1 MALIDPINKFRIPQ
15 EWINKTNIP
24 LDELTRGV
32 SSGLLV
38 VLSNGNILHRG
49 FTTGTTAAAA
59 AKAAVLSLV
68 KQVDSVSVP
77 TPSGIRARLDV
88 RTSKGKGKAQVE
100 KISGDHESD
109 ATRGL
114 IFRAR
119 AVPSSTTLLIANKG
133 IGIVTRDGL
142 QAKKGYPAINPV
154 PKAQIMDAINEALEE
169 TGYFGVTVTI
179 SIPNGEKIGAT
190 TLNPVVGVMGGIS
203 ILGTTGFVEPWN
215 DHLGE
220 TKIELINN
228 ASRVVLT
235 TGRTGMR
242 YSEMLFP
249 DHTVVMMGSRLDEG
263 LKACKGETVICG
275 LPGLILKWAV
285 PDILYDT
292 EFNTVQ
298 ELVDANRKDQIIDSA
313 IVKVVEKSKGA
324 RVVLVDRDGVVIRNT
339 GDEL

>member
-1 MALIDPINKFRIPQ
+1 MSLIDPINKFRIPQ
-15 EWINKTNIP
+15 EWINKNSIP
-24 LDELTRGV
+24 LDELTTGV

-38 VLSNGNILHRG
+38 VLSNGEILHRG
-49 FTTGTTAAAA
+49 FTTGTTTAAA

-88 RTSKGKGKAQVE
+88 RASKGKAQVE

-119 AVPSSTTLLIANKG
+119 AVPSSTTLLIADKG

-142 QAKKGYPAINPV
+142 QAKKGDPAINPV

-169 TGYFGVTVTI
+169 TGYSGVTVTI
-179 SIPNGEKIGAT
+179 SIPDGEKIGAT

-203 ILGTTGFVEPWN
+203 ILGTTGFVEPWS

-220 TKIELINN
+220 TKIELISN

-242 YSEMLFP
+242 YSAMLFP

-263 LKACKGETVICG
+263 LKACKDETVICG
-275 LPGLILKWAV
+275 LPGLVLKWAV
-285 PDILYDT
+285 PDILHGT

-298 ELVDANRKDQIIDSA
+298 ELVNANRKDLIIDNA
-313 IVKVVEKSKGA
+313 ILKVVEKSKGA
-324 RVVLVDRDGVVIRNT
+324 RVVLIDRDGVVIRDT

>member
-1 MALIDPINKFRIPQ
+1 MTLIDPINKFRIPQ

-24 LDELTRGV
+24 PDELTRGV

-88 RTSKGKGKAQVE
+88 RTSKGKAQVK

-142 QAKKGYPAINPV
+142 QAKKGNPAINPV
-154 PKAQIMDAINEALEE
+154 PKAQIMDAIKEALEE
-169 TGYFGVTVTI
+169 TEYSGVTVTI
-179 SIPNGEKIGAT
+179 SIPDGEKIGAT
-190 TLNPVVGVMGGIS
+190 TLNPVVGVIGGIS
-203 ILGTTGFVEPWN
+203 ILGTTGFVEPWS

-275 LPGLILKWAV
+275 LPGLVLKWAV
-285 PDILYDT
+285 PDILYGT
-292 EFNTVQ
+292 KFNTVQ
-298 ELVDANRKDQIIDSA
+298 ELVNANRKDQIIDSA
-313 IVKVVEKSKGA
+313 ILKVVEKSGGA
-324 RVVLVDRDGVVIRNT
+324 RVVLVDRDGVVVRDT

>member
-88 RTSKGKGKAQVE
+88 RTSKGKAQVE

-169 TGYFGVTVTI
+169 TGYSEVTVTI
-179 SIPNGEKIGAT
+179 SIPDGEKIGAT

-203 ILGTTGFVEPWN
+203 ILGTTGFVEPWS

-298 ELVDANRKDQIIDSA
+298 ELVDANRKDKIIDSA
-313 IVKVVEKSKGA
+313 ILKVVEKSKGA

>member
-24 LDELTRGV
+24 SDELTRGV

-88 RTSKGKGKAQVE
+88 RTSKGKAQVE

-169 TGYFGVTVTI
+169 TGYSEVTVTI

-203 ILGTTGFVEPWN
+203 ILGTTGFVEPWS

-292 EFNTVQ
+292 GFNTVQ
-298 ELVDANRKDQIIDSA
+298 ELVDANRKDRIIDSA
-313 IVKVVEKSKGA
+313 ILKVVEKSKGA